1 MRIPA
6 RPCLKSD
13 IFECGRSVPTV
24 TEPMILARLLLDSD
38 MDSVDTVADG
48 VRRSSRWLY
57 MSTTVENS
65 NLDPL
70 VPGV

>member
-1 MRIPA
+1 
-6 RPCLKSD
+6 
-13 IFECGRSVPTV
+13 
-24 TEPMILARLLLDSD
+24 MILARLLLDSD

>member
-1 MRIPA
+1 
-6 RPCLKSD
+6 
-13 IFECGRSVPTV
+13 
-24 TEPMILARLLLDSD
+24 MILARLLLDSD
-38 MDSVDTVADG
+38 MDSVDTVADD